1 MATIRGTAGDDF
13 QIGTDANDRIVASPG
28 RDVLDGRGGFDSL
41 DYRNVPAGI
50 VQLHGDFVLPGGEIF
65 GNILVFDGFGF
76 DDLVIGNLEGV
87 LGSRFDDAISGDDN
101 DNRLFG
107 FAGDDRIRGGEG
119 DNFVDGGE
127 GDDTV
132 TGGRGDDHLVGRG
145 GDDVLTGND
154 DPLAVGDFTRLPE
167 DQDTLIGLSGDDTI
181 IDSADL
187 GFSEMRGGSGHD
199 TMQFGG
205 IDSAVRVFGEQGN
218 DTAVISNFDG
228 GGQVDGGSGD
238 DVLRFFGSTSGGG
251 PEITGGPGDDTI
263 EVIAEEPTVRG
274 GAGDDTISGIGDPAA
289 VFGDDGDD
297 VLSFEGTAGLF
308 GGRGDDLLINAD
320 SGSFVDGR
328 GVVHDGG
335 SGNDVLRGGEEADE
349 FVLTDRGAD
358 IIENFVSG
366 EDIISIEDTGLSFG
380 DFDTNENT
388 QLDAGDDVVTVSAG
402 DLSID
407 IAAAAG
413 FNFLETV
420 TVVDTPTLDEIDVM
434 FS

>member
-13 QIGTDANDRIVASPG
+13 QIGTDADDRILASPG

-41 DYRNVPAGI
+41 DYRNAPAGI
-50 VQLHGDFVLPGGEIF
+50 VQLHGTFVAPNGESSDI
-65 GNILVFDGFGF
+65 IVFDGFGF
-76 DDLVIGNLEGV
+76 DDFVFGGLEGL
-87 LGSRFDDAISGDDN
+87 LGSRFDDVIFGDDN

-119 DNFVDGGE
+119 DNFMDGGE
-127 GDDTV
+127 GHDTL

-154 DPLAVGDFTRLPE
+154 DPLAEGNFTRLPE
-167 DQDTLIGLSGDDTI
+167 DQDTLIGLSGDDII

-199 TMQFGG
+199 TMHFGG
-205 IDSAVRVFGEQGN
+205 IDSAVRVFGGQGN
-218 DTAVISNFDG
+218 DTAVISNPNG

-251 PEITGGPGDDTI
+251 PEITGGPGHDTI
-263 EVIAEEPTVRG
+263 EVIAEEPTIRG
-274 GAGDDTISGIGDPAA
+274 GAGNDTISGTGDPSR

-297 VLSFEGTAGLF
+297 VLSFEGTASLF

-320 SGSFVDGR
+320 SGSFVDGSV
-328 GVVHDGG
+328 VVHDGG
-335 SGNDVLRGGEEADE
+335 PGNDVLRGGEEADE
-349 FVLTDRGAD
+349 FILTDRGAD

-366 EDIISIEDTGLSFG
+366 EDIIRIEDTGLSFG
-380 DFDTNENT
+380 DFDTNENA
-388 QLDAGDDVVTVSAG
+388 QLDAGDEVVTVSAG

-420 TVVDTPTLDEIDVM
+420 TVADTPTLDEIDVM
-434 FS
+434 FG